1 MCRSPN
7 GANNTY
13 AVAMKKFLL
22 FILSVAG
29 AMQNANAQQLR
40 INPFQVAGNVPV
52 CYTASVNY
60 VPKTNAG
67 AMDFYNSGIHYD
79 AVRLYNIETAINWAG
94 VNSITDAMTVLEA
107 MRPGTI
113 ALSQYCNKLIMPILK
128 MPPWLSS
135 SNDATPIPGAGDP
148 SWRMYHAFPPA
159 NYALWTELLDSVVQ
173 KMSVQWGLDIDY
185 EIWNEPD
192 NYYWQGTPQQY
203 FDFFHRSYTAIKTAH
218 PNVRVG
224 GPVVSQFTSIFGSI
238 PPLGTLSQAQLNQ
251 TIIANL
257 IDSCVSWGITLDFI
271 SWHKFDLVS
280 HAIPQEMNFLN
291 QKLVSSG
298 HGLVP
303 LIVSEWNIET
313 LLRETEL
320 SIGYMPYYTIL
331 IEKYGASAQS
341 VAAWQDFDSSSTEFH
356 KDYGVVSWASLHK
369 PAWKSMQLLN
379 RLQGARI
386 PVQYSDSTSLLAAA
400 SSHQDTLQVL
410 VAAYQ
415 LPPSSETIAHL
426 LFNYNFNTNDLQS
439 EGLASEAY
447 LDSVFRGLVQLP
459 ATTPLTTAINQ
470 VIPFY
475 QYSDS
480 VFRNGRTV
488 TLHLNGITG
497 IHNGEMII
505 VDSTQNNVI
514 PVYDSLINA
523 GYTRQTATAYLFPS
537 RTNFSS
543 IPVTLTDS
551 VFSFQMRPNA
561 VAYLQVHIPG
571 ITAITNSLA
580 GEALFELYPNPAS
593 DILHIRSTAHN
604 AEQTIYR
611 ITNAQ
616 GQLVKTVRVG
626 GSSAPVFVG
635 DLAPGIYFVQAE
647 NGKGAARSFMVRGK

>member
-1 MCRSPN
+1 
-7 GANNTY
+7 
-13 AVAMKKFLL
+13 MKKIAL
-22 FILSVAG
+22 FILVILAAQS
-29 AMQNANAQQLR
+29 NAIGQQLT

-52 CYTASVNY
+52 CYTVSVNY
-60 VPKTNAG
+60 LPKTNAG

-192 NYYWQGTPQQY
+192 NFYWQGTPQQY

-238 PPLGTLSQAQLNQ
+238 PPLGTLNQAQLNQ

-257 IDSCVSWGITLDFI
+257 IDSCVGWGTPLDFI

-280 HAIPQEMNFLN
+280 HSIPQEMNFLR
-291 QKLVSSG
+291 QKLISSG

-303 LIVSEWNIET
+303 LIVSEWNIES
-313 LLRETEL
+313 LLRETEF

-331 IEKYGASAQS
+331 IEQYGASAQS

-356 KDYGVVSWASLHK
+356 NDYGVVSWASLHK
-369 PAWKSMQLLN
+369 PAWKSIQLLS

-386 PVQYSDSTSLLAAA
+386 PVHYSDSTNLLAAA

-410 VAAYQ
+410 ISAYQ
-415 LPPSSETIAHL
+415 LPPSGEAIAYL
-426 LFNYNFNTNDLQS
+426 LYSLNFNTNDLIN

-447 LDSVFRGLVQLP
+447 LDSIFRGLIQIP
-459 ATTPLTTAINQ
+459 STTPLTTAINQ
-470 VIPFY
+470 VIPYY

-488 TLHLNGITG
+488 DLHLSGITG
-497 IHNGEMII
+497 QHIGELII
-505 VDSTQNNVI
+505 VDTLQNNVV
-514 PVYDSLINA
+514 PVYDSLISA
-523 GYTRQTATAYLFPS
+523 GYTRQAATAYLYPL
-537 RTNFSS
+537 RNNFSS
-543 IPVTLTDS
+543 TPITINDS
-551 VFSFQMRPNA
+551 VFTFQLRPNA
-561 VAYLQVHIPG
+561 VAYIRVHIPG
-571 ITAITNSLA
+571 ITAVNNTSASAETI
-580 GEALFELYPNPAS
+580 EIYPNPATDVLYINTS
-593 DILHIRSTAHN
+593 NTPSENEYYLIYNAKGQCVKSVRRSGN
-604 AEQTIYR
+604 S
-611 ITNAQ
+611 
-616 GQLVKTVRVG
+616 TVVNVADL
-626 GSSAPVFVG
+626 SSGVYYVSSK
-635 DLAPGIYFVQAE
+635 
-647 NGKGAARSFMVRGK
+647 NGALKSQPFIVR